1 MKSEFGFFFP
11 GPHKKGYHPFVI
23 NNIQVGLVRSD
34 VLKFLLRYPDVFQM
48 QADSIVLN
56 PSLKTYA
63 DRSKNVDA
71 VLRDLRSQKVLNTL
85 NGWRDE
91 V

>member
-1 MKSEFGFFFP
+1 
-11 GPHKKGYHPFVI
+11 
-23 NNIQVGLVRSD
+23 
-34 VLKFLLRYPDVFQM
+34 M
-48 QADSIVLN
+48 QADNIVLN

-91 V
+91 VWHYIKYKLHIYFISQF